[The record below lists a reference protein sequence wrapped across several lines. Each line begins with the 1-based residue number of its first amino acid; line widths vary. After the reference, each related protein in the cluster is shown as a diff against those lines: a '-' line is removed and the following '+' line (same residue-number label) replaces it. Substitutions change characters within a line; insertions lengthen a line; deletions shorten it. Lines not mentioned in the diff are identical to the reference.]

1 MTIAGA
7 LAWAVRQL
15 GLSPSATVDAR
26 LLLQHVLQ
34 IPYAHLISHGDDELT
49 EAQHRR
55 YQDLVIRAA
64 QHEPVPYLTGSAPF
78 YGLEFAVTPDVLIP
92 RPETELLVEA
102 ALNWARSRTTLRVV
116 DVGTGSGCIAIT
128 LARQLSAATIVAVDV
143 SASALAIA
151 RQNAV
156 RHGVAHRITFI
167 KGSLLEPVGL
177 QPDLIVANLPYVA
190 DDEWTELEGGVKWY
204 EPAVALRGGPT
215 GLEQVGRLL
224 LQAQLRLQPE
234 GALFL
239 EIGWR
244 QGAAARALAQ
254 GQFPQ
259 AQIELLRDYGG
270 HDRVLTIKS

>member
-7 LAWAVRQL
+7 LAWAARQL
-15 GLSPSATVDAR
+15 GPSPSATVDAR

-34 IPYAHLISHGDDELT
+34 KPRTHLIAHGDNELT
-49 EAQHRR
+49 EKQHTR
-55 YQDLVIRAA
+55 YQKLVIRAA

-78 YGLEFAVTPDVLIP
+78 YGLEFAVTPDVLVP

-102 ALNWARSRTTLRVV
+102 ALKWAQSRTTLRVV

-128 LARQLSAATIVAVDV
+128 LARQLPAATIIAVDV
-143 SASALAIA
+143 SAAALAIA

-156 RHGVAHRITFI
+156 HHGVATLITFVQ
-167 KGSLLEPVGL
+167 GSLLEAVDL
-177 QPDLIVANLPYVA
+177 QPELIVANLPYIA
-190 DDEWTELEGGVKWY
+190 DEEWQELEGGVKWY

-215 GLEQVGRLL
+215 GLEQVEQLL
-224 LQAQLRLQPE
+224 VQAQAHLQPG

-254 GQFPQ
+254 ERFPQ

-270 HDRVLTIKS
+270 HDRVLIIKS